1 MFKNEKGLTL
11 IELLITIAVIAVVA
25 AISVPVVS
33 NVIAA
38 SNTNSLAAMQEQVD
52 QFVAE
57 AAESGSVTLN
67 GSTLEARI
75 DQNGDGVD
83 EYLVKTFP
91 VDSKYTVSGTGDGP
105 YTVALGSGSTAP
117 VASGNTYTVGTGFT
131 TNYIIYGKAG
141 GSAIGYHSFGENA
154 NGSAAMLA
162 DVTPTTNGELWNV
175 TVKNASGSIML
186 NYNAVNNN
194 GNLGPDWGNYSALS
208 DAYNLLPNFSY
219 GVETIIINP
228 ASKTVTFVVVIN

>member
-1 MFKNEKGLTL
+1 MYKNEKGLTL

-38 SNTNSLAAMQEQVD
+38 SSTNSLSAMQEQVD

-75 DQNGDGVD
+75 DQDGDGTD

-105 YTVALGSGSTAP
+105 YTVAL
-117 VASGNTYTVGTGFT
+117 
-131 TNYIIYGKAG
+131 
-141 GSAIGYHSFGENA
+141 
-154 NGSAAMLA
+154 
-162 DVTPTTNGELWNV
+162 TPEV
-175 TVKNASGSIML
+175 TVPVEFLYDAVPYATWYNGATYLPGVVDTAYYGASTWSEATPVLAIEPGVPQYGFYSVRDAQALMT
-186 NYNAVNNN
+186 NAVNIFGASASLTYDEN
-194 GNLGPDWGNYSALS
+194 GVATFYDGFGLTKKFYYAKTDPSSAF
-208 DAYNLLPNFSY
+208 A
-219 GVETIIINP
+219 VNP
-228 ASKTVTFVVVIN
+228 LN

>member
-38 SNTNSLAAMQEQVD
+38 SNTNSLNAMQEQVD

-75 DQNGDGVD
+75 DQDGDGVD

-105 YTVALGSGSTAP
+105 YTVALGAGASLPTGPVTLSASNLDYTGVYIYFYDVTFADASAEL
-117 VASGNTYTVGTGFT
+117 VASLNGLQVGDVITFDTGTKTFNYTWTAGDVAGLGVVSYQTDRWGMKLQGMGTG
-131 TNYIIYGKAG
+131 
-141 GSAIGYHSFGENA
+141 E
-154 NGSAAMLA
+154 M
-162 DVTPTTNGELWNV
+162 
-175 TVKNASGSIML
+175 ASTLVSI
-186 NYNAVNNN
+186 
-194 GNLGPDWGNYSALS
+194 
-208 DAYNLLPNFSY
+208 
-219 GVETIIINP
+219 
-228 ASKTVTFVVVIN
+228 TFN